1 MSGYVYR
8 CGGSEMGE
16 LTKEDIGTLLSLF
29 NRDGYVLDFST
40 NAFDVFTMQ
49 SIGVSLCEKYKL
61 SKGKSLVAYL
71 NNSTYENQEKLLCD
85 LFNYYE
91 EKMEY
96 EYNKD
101 YDDFGNFGCYSRYNE
116 KFAKIY
122 ERCRVIIDILKSK
135 NHVIMQTAADLKNK
149 FSSEY
154 LRNQIDLMV
163 SMQTSNPTNAIGLSK
178 ELIESCCKTVLEEL
192 EIGWNKNDDISQL
205 TNKTLEALS
214 LLPKNIQGKDTGA
227 EAIKAVLG
235 NLRAIPSKLAELR
248 NVYGSG
254 HGKSASFKGLEERHA
269 KLAVGSSITF
279 VDFIW
284 STYEKQKETSC

>member
-1 MSGYVYR
+1 
-8 CGGSEMGE
+8 MGE

-85 LFNYYE
+85 LFKYYE
-91 EKMEY
+91 ENMEY

-135 NHVIMQTAADLKNK
+135 NHVIMQTAADLKNM
-149 FSSEY
+149 FIALVFLIPILLLVFVLVPNE
-154 LRNQIDLMV
+154 RPREWLM
-163 SMQTSNPTNAIGLSK
+163 A
-178 ELIESCCKTVLEEL
+178 
-192 EIGWNKNDDISQL
+192 QL
-205 TNKTLEALS
+205 ANYFPQL
-214 LLPKNIQGKDTGA
+214 N
-227 EAIKAVLG
+227 
-235 NLRAIPSKLAELR
+235 N
-248 NVYGSG
+248 
-254 HGKSASFKGLEERHA
+254 RH
-269 KLAVGSSITF
+269 
-279 VDFIW
+279 
-284 STYEKQKETSC
+284 